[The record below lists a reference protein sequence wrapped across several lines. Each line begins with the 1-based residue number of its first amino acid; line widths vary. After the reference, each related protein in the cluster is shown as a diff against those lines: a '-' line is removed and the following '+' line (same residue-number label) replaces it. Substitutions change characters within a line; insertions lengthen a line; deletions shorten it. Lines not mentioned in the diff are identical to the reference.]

1 MANGPTTESRD
12 ALVGYGVKTYDT
24 AIRSPATATREVRG
38 GLRQPLLPRREPGR
52 GEIPQAILPSDKRAC
67 GLRGDVVFGMNSSI
81 WLPLAQAATEGA
93 ERAKDGAAVPPPGL
107 GSMWPA
113 LLGIMAL
120 FYFLIL
126 RPQKAKDQQFRSL
139 IDNLKE
145 TDRVVTIGGI
155 YGVVTNVQREAGV
168 VTLRVDD
175 STGAKIRVGTNAI
188 ARVVV
193 DEEKSS

>member
-1 MANGPTTESRD
+1 V
-12 ALVGYGVKTYDT
+12 VGFDIST
-24 AIRSPATATREVRG
+24 
-38 GLRQPLLPRREPGR
+38 
-52 GEIPQAILPSDKRAC
+52 
-67 GLRGDVVFGMNSSI
+67 
-81 WLPLAQAATEGA
+81 WLPLAQEAAKT
-93 ERAKDGAAVPPPGL
+93 KDAAPAPPGL

-155 YGVVTNVQREAGV
+155 HGVVVNVQREAGV

-188 ARVVV
+188 ARVVT